1 MADFSELARPSKEW
15 QHHVE
20 VYGTPLPAPIGKM
33 SPVAMQK
40 STNDGR
46 DEASSRQIIEEGNRK
61 PCFLFETFSPIA
73 MS

>member
-40 STNDGR
+40 TMVEMKLPPDKSSKKVI
-46 DEASSRQIIEEGNRK
+46 ESLASYLKLSLQ
-61 PCFLFETFSPIA
+61 
-73 MS
+73 